1 MNIVKYYNGKE
12 LTMIIESISI
22 RLLQDLKKEIYEG
35 YNANI
40 RIIHDINELII
51 RIISEK

>member
-22 RLLQDLKKEIYEG
+22 RLLQDLKKEI
-35 YNANI
+35 
-40 RIIHDINELII
+40 
-51 RIISEK
+51 

>member
-22 RLLQDLKKEIYEG
+22 RLLQDLKKRNMKNRMQTLE
-35 YNANI
+35 
-40 RIIHDINELII
+40 
-51 RIISEK
+51 